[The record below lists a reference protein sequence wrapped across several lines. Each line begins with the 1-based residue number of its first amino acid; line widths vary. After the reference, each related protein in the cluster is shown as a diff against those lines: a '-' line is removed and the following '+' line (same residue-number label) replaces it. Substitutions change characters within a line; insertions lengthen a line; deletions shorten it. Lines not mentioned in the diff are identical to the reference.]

1 MRSRLLSF
9 CHTDAGR
16 AESRRP
22 KQRNDCTVR
31 ALASVMAWPYDQAYD
46 LVAAAG
52 RKSGKPFRMAPKTY
66 LPQKD
71 LPFTTICHIFPA
83 KAGESRMALGRFCA
97 EHPDGRFIVRVAKHV
112 VAVIN
117 GIAYDEGSLDENRCV
132 YRAWEFS

>member
-22 KQRNDCTVR
+22 KQRYDCTVR

-46 LVAAAG
+46 LAAAAG
-52 RKSGKPFRMAPKTY
+52 RKSGKPFRLAKTY
-66 LPQKD
+66 LPQKT
-71 LPFTTICHIFPA
+71 LPFTTICHSFPA
-83 KAGESRMALGRFCA
+83 KAGEPRMTLGRFCA
-97 EHPDGRFIVRVAKHV
+97 EHPDRRFIVKMAKHV
-112 VAVIN
+112 VAVID
-117 GIAYDEGSLDENRCV
+117 GIAYDDEALDENRCV

>member
-1 MRSRLLSF
+1 MMSRLLAF
-9 CHTDAGR
+9 CRTDAGR

-46 LVAAAG
+46 LVASAG
-52 RKSGKPFRMAPKTY
+52 RKSGKPFRLTKTY
-66 LPQKD
+66 LPQKT
-71 LPFTTICHIFPA
+71 LPFTAICHVFHA
-83 KAGESRMALGRFCA
+83 KAGESRMTLGRFCA
-97 EHPDGRFIVRVAKHV
+97 EHPDGRFIVKVAKHV

-117 GIAYDEGSLDENRCV
+117 GIAYDDEALDENRCV